1 MKEVRILIADDHPI
15 FRSGLKSVVEKEP
28 GFVVVAEADDGAQ
41 ALELIG
47 KHQPDVAVI
56 DLGMP
61 EKDGFMVARELQNS
75 RLAAAVK
82 LIILTMHKDEMRF
95 NQAIDLG
102 VRGYLVKDSAA
113 AEVVNCIKAVVS
125 GKEYFSPSLSSYL
138 LTRFRRVSSPAAQQA
153 GIGDL
158 TLIERRVLYLLAQL
172 KTNREI
178 SDRLGV
184 SPRTVENHRARICA
198 KLELQGAHALVK
210 FALQHKDELV

>member
-15 FRSGLKSVVEKEP
+15 FRSGLKSVIEKEP
-28 GFVVVAEADDGAQ
+28 DFVVVAEAGDGAQ
-41 ALELIG
+41 ALELIE

-56 DLGMP
+56 DLNMP
-61 EKDGFMVARELQNS
+61 EKDGFMVAHELQNS
-75 RLAAAVK
+75 RLAVN

-102 VRGYLVKDSAA
+102 VRAYIVKDSAA
-113 AEVVNCIKAVVS
+113 AEVVNCIKAVIS

-138 LTRFRRVSSPAAQQA
+138 FTRVRRVSSPAPQA

-172 KTNREI
+172 KTNKEI
-178 SDRLGV
+178 SDQLGV
-184 SPRTVENHRARICA
+184 SPRTVENHRARICT
-198 KLELQGAHALVK
+198 KLELQGAHALTK
-210 FALQHKDELV
+210 FALQHKEELA

>member
-15 FRSGLKSVVEKEP
+15 FRSGLRSVIEKER
-28 GFVVVAEADDGAQ
+28 GFVVVAEADDGAR
-41 ALELIG
+41 ALELIE

-56 DLGMP
+56 DLNMP

-75 RLAAAVK
+75 RLAVN

-102 VRGYLVKDSAA
+102 VRAYIIKDSAA
-113 AEVVNCIKAVVS
+113 AEVVNCIKAVIS

-138 LTRFRRVSSPAAQQA
+138 FTRVRRISSPAPQA

-172 KTNREI
+172 KTNKEI
-178 SDRLGV
+178 SDQLGV
-184 SPRTVENHRARICA
+184 SPRTVENHRARICT
-198 KLELQGAHALVK
+198 KLELQGAHALTK
-210 FALQHKDELV
+210 FALQHKEELA